1 MSKLNENQKKPRV
14 IAVVGPTASGK
25 TALSIELAKIYN
37 GEIISCDSMQIYRG
51 MDIGTAKPTEGEK
64 CGIPHH
70 MIDIIEPCEAF
81 SAADYSP
88 LAKAAAD
95 DIISRGKMP
104 IFCGGTGLYLDAV
117 LKANDYADVDTDPAL
132 RASLM
137 EDAERLGAH
146 EIWLKLQSVDP
157 EAAAATHEN
166 NVKRVVRALE
176 LYLSSGVTKTEW
188 DKRSRLRPTPY
199 DATVI
204 ALERERD
211 KMYER
216 IDMRVDIM
224 MQQGLENEVRSLIE
238 SGRLPRSSTAAQ
250 AIGYKE
256 FIDYIDGNA
265 TLPESVEKIKQS
277 TRRYAKR
284 QLTWFRR
291 DTAVNWINADANFK
305 DIVNNAE
312 KLLT

>member
-1 MSKLNENQKKPRV
+1 MTNKNTKPRV
-14 IAVVGPTASGK
+14 AAVVGPTASGK
-25 TALSIELAKIYN
+25 TALAIELAKMYG

-51 MDIGTAKPTEGEK
+51 MDIGTAKPTEEEK

-70 MIDIIEPCEAF
+70 MIDIVEPSESF
-81 SAADYSP
+81 SAADYGVR
-88 LAKAAAD
+88 AKIVCD
-95 DIISRGKMP
+95 DVISRGKLP

-117 LKANDYADVDTDPAL
+117 LTANDYADVETDAAL

-137 EDAERLGAH
+137 AEAERDGAH
-146 EIWLKLQSVDP
+146 AMWERLNAVDP
-157 EAAAATHEN
+157 ESAAATHEN

-188 DKRSRLRPTPY
+188 DRRSRLRPKPY
-199 DATVI
+199 DATII
-204 ALERERD
+204 ALERSREE
-211 KMYER
+211 MYAR
-216 IDMRVDIM
+216 IDKRVDIM
-224 MQQGLENEVRSLIE
+224 MEMGLENEVRSLIE
-238 SGRLPRSSTAAQ
+238 SGRLPRTSTAAQ

-256 FIDYIDGNA
+256 FISYLDGECSIDDVVAN
-265 TLPESVEKIKQS
+265 IKQA

-291 DTAVNWINADANFK
+291 GDEVNWINADDNYK
-305 DIVNNAE
+305 EIVNNAA